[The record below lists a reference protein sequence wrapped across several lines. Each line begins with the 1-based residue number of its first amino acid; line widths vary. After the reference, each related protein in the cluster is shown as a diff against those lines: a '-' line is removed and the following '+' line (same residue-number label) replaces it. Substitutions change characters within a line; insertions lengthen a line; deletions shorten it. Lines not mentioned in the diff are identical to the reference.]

1 MTPNLDGMTALP
13 PLARRPS
20 RTRCLLGT
28 RTSRTALTKF
38 LRAPTDASDGS
49 VGRRSR
55 EVGDEPSDFL

>member
-28 RTSRTALTKF
+28 RNQQDGPDEILTS
-38 LRAPTDASDGS
+38 SH
-49 VGRRSR
+49 GRIGWLSR
-55 EVGDEPSDFL
+55 QA